1 MGTKRILIIDDD
13 EDFCKIAKTNL
24 ELIGDFAVITAM
36 NGKEG
41 IKLADTASP
50 DLILLDLL
58 MPGMDGFE
66 VLNRLKKKESTM
78 AIPIVMLTAK
88 GDEEF
93 KIKASQLYDEG
104 YITKPVEASALK
116 SKIEEVLKRRGV
128 K

>member
-1 MGTKRILIIDDD
+1 VGTKRILIIDDD